1 MESLPEKLLERV
13 VRLEHEQ
20 TELRRANR
28 RLRLLTGA
36 LMLSMGAL
44 VVMGQAVP
52 ERTVEAQQF
61 VLRSRDGT
69 VRGSIGIT
77 DNGAVGINL
86 NDSKGQTRIDLDIAS
101 NGSPGLDLYD
111 PNGKLRATL
120 ALGPEGTPGLG
131 LYDPNGKLRSS
142 LNIPAANTPGLAFYH
157 TNGTPSWAAP

>member
-86 NDSKGQTRIDLDIAS
+86 NDSKGQKRIDLDIAS
-101 NGSPGLDLYD
+101 NGSPGLD
-111 PNGKLRATL
+111 
-120 ALGPEGTPGLG
+120 

-157 TNGTPSWAAP
+157 THGTPSWGAP